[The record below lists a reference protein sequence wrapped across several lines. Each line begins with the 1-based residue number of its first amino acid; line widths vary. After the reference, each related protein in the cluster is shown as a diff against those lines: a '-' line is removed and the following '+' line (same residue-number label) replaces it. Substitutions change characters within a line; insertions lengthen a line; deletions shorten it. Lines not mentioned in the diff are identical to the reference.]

1 MQAREQCIPCM
12 RKQAERTLS
21 ILKLNNEDR
30 QKILH
35 LVDNFLANTKLS
47 RCPMEIAQEMNRIIE
62 RETGILDPYET
73 VKYESNKK
81 ALSLLPLVSKLLSQ
95 YKDELFGAIKASI
108 AGNII
113 DYGIRSNYNLEQTL
127 LEVFNKEPIINHYF
141 QLKKELEKANVL
153 TLLADNAGEI
163 VFDIFLLE
171 IINKKYPLKTTNLVV
186 KKVPFINDVTQK
198 ELNQLDLSKI
208 KNLQIIEIDNE
219 KPNQYQQSIR
229 SILDSSDVI
238 ISKGQGNFELFYN
251 EYQGIFFLF
260 MIKCSFV
267 GETIGQQE
275 GEYVILY
282 K

>member
-171 IINKKYPLKTTNLVV
+171 IIN
-186 KKVPFINDVTQK
+186 DVTQK